1 LLKEFEGKTYLELL
15 TALCEKDPSFKLDL
29 PKSFEERISHSLLL
43 IDESPCTT
51 TPIDL
56 PECDFQ
62 VSFLQLDEDILY
74 TEVNKTLYVYQLSD
88 LISPL
93 DKIDLGGHCFSSFK
107 SNNLLYLG
115 GEKVLYIFKVETS
128 LSKPLKFVQQIETKS

>member
-1 LLKEFEGKTYLELL
+1 MRNAVIGFLKEFEGKKFLELI

-29 PKSFEERISHSLLL
+29 PKSFEERISHSLLR
-43 IDESPCTT
+43 IDESQCTT

-62 VSFLQLDEDILY
+62 VSFLQLNEDILY

-93 DKIDLGGHCFSSFK
+93 EKIDLGGHCFSSFK
-107 SNNLLYLG
+107 SSNLLYLG

-128 LSKPLKFVQQIETKS
+128 L